1 MLLRGLARN
10 PERPDEGD
18 LLAAADH
25 LARHLGVPRVAWA
38 RVAPNHDRTS
48 LAALVVLAQAQDT
61 GAFRS
66 SRVAW
71 VTAMLRRPGV
81 DPWPSVHRALAQKAQ
96 GVAAKPNRFLN

>member
-1 MLLRGLARN
+1 MLLRGVARD
-10 PERPDEGD
+10 PDKPTEGD

-25 LARHLGVPRVAWA
+25 LARHLGVPRTAWA
-38 RVAPNHDRTS
+38 GVAPGHDRLS
-48 LAALVVLAQAQDT
+48 LAAVVVLGQAQDQ

-96 GVAAKPNRFLN
+96 GLAAKPNRFLH

>member
-1 MLLRGLARN
+1 M
-10 PERPDEGD
+10 PQT
-18 LLAAADH
+18 
-25 LARHLGVPRVAWA
+25 AWA
-38 RVAPNHDRTS
+38 GVASSHDRLS
-48 LAALVVLAQAQDT
+48 LTAVVVLAQAQDE

-96 GVAAKPNRFLN
+96 GLSAKPNRFLH